1 MSTATKTKSEITAQL
16 NVKARHNLTN
26 YHMTN
31 GVRSLDGQSLEKL
44 IKLVKEFNQFDPEND
59 PYGEHDFGSV
69 EFEGVKYFFKIDYYA
84 KGSNFQLG
92 SEDPSNESITTR
104 IITLMRADEY

>member
-1 MSTATKTKSEITAQL
+1 MPVPVKSKAEITAQL
-16 NVKARHNLTN
+16 NDKARQDLRNYNL
-26 YHMTN
+26 TN

-84 KGSNFQLG
+84 KGSNFQRG
-92 SEDPSNESITTR
+92 SEDPSDEAITTR
-104 IITLMRADEY
+104 ILTLMRADEY